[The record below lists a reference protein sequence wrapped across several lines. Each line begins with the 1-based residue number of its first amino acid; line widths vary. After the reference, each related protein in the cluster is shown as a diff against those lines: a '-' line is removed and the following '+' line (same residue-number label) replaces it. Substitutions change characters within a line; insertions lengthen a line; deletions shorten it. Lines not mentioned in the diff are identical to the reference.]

1 MILESQRMLKPTT
14 KDYAEY
20 FRLSLEAG
28 LCREDEIESWAYKMI
43 IETNP
48 PVPNWLLSLS
58 TDGEIS
64 KNKLLQSVPGEAD
77 QNVTWSLLLARLST
91 AYRAKH
97 FSRIQIVEVIFRWIS
112 AGVIPS
118 QFLQGAA
125 KLDQSLDG
133 MIDGWGSED
142 QFIKDFEDFLVPF
155 RSFQSL
161 LP

>member
-1 MILESQRMLKPTT
+1 
-14 KDYAEY
+14 
-20 FRLSLEAG
+20 
-28 LCREDEIESWAYKMI
+28 
-43 IETNP
+43 
-48 PVPNWLLSLS
+48 
-58 TDGEIS
+58 
-64 KNKLLQSVPGEAD
+64 
-77 QNVTWSLLLARLST
+77 
-91 AYRAKH
+91 
-97 FSRIQIVEVIFRWIS
+97 VEVIFRWIS

-142 QFIKDFEDFLVPF
+142 QFKKDFEDFLVPF